1 MLRPVDLLARSLKP
15 LALVRVTVPS
25 RDRSH
30 RLISSARIR
39 REIEAT
45 LLSVCTGTTTLKG
58 LGTWRD
64 GGPRPVRER
73 ILIVESYMPANLGKR
88 ASRSIATGLSRIAL
102 RARQDALFVVVNGR
116 PILLPG
122 F

>member
-1 MLRPVDLLARSLKP
+1 MLRAVDQLARSLKP

-30 RLISSARIR
+30 RLLSSARIR

-45 LLSVCTGTTTLKG
+45 LLAVASGTTTFNG
-58 LGTWRD
+58 LGTWLN
-64 GGPRPVRER
+64 GGPRPVREK
-73 ILIVESYMPANLGKR
+73 ILVVESYMPADLGR
-88 ASRSIATGLSRIAL
+88 RDSRRVAVELSEIAR

-122 F
+122 H